1 MPVKDLQ
8 PICMTWFAETALS
21 KCHLAAGMEVDP
33 CPYPERASVC
43 RTEAREVPVRLTCC
57 RELGGRELRRRF
69 ATHPPAS
76 LVREECALLFLIRTH
91 ILKVY
96 RSHLIAKN
104 C

>member
-1 MPVKDLQ
+1 ML
-8 PICMTWFAETALS
+8 C
-21 KCHLAAGMEVDP
+21 EVD
-33 CPYPERASVC
+33 
-43 RTEAREVPVRLTCC
+43 EAREVPVRLTCC

-76 LVREECALLFLIRTH
+76 QPAKPIGGQRLTTPTLVKDYEMTSGLVREECALLFLIRTH
-91 ILKVY
+91 ILKVC